1 MRRGDSAADLRY
13 TGPVVRDSTGV
24 RKAPPAAAK
33 GAGVVAV
40 VLVGFV
46 TCGSG
51 TTGESAVTAVVVVL
65 LFGAVGVDARV
76 WKVMSV

>member
-1 MRRGDSAADLRY
+1 MTVRSRAAGGATDAVRAGMVRGATDS
-13 TGPVVRDSTGV
+13 V
-24 RKAPPAAAK
+24 